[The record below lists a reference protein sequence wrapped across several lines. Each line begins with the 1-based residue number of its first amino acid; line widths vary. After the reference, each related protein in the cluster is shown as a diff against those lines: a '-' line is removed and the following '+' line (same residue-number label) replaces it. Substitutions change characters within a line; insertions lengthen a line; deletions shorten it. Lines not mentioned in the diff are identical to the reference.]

1 MRIIIS
7 GGGTGGHIYPA
18 ITLIRAIQEKNSAV
32 EFLYVGTGSGHR
44 AQGRDPLSR
53 GGHSRL

>member
-18 ITLIRAIQEKNSAV
+18 ITLIRAIQEKIRRWNSFTWAH
-32 EFLYVGTGSGHR
+32 GAGWKRTS
-44 AQGRDPLSR
+44 
-53 GGHSRL
+53 